1 MAATITITCPECRKQ
16 ITAPAE
22 VAGKKVRCKACGH
35 VFAVKGGPAPGAK
48 APAAKSP
55 AGQAAANAAGA
66 PAAKPP
72 NAKPPDDEDEG
83 SDPYAVSDLKLS
95 PRCPNCANE
104 MESEESI
111 ICLHCGYNNQTR
123 IQAKMK
129 KTYDTTGWH
138 YFVWLLPGISC
149 VIGIILLIVWDIWFC
164 TQIDDYVKDEWY
176 EFISSG
182 GIKMWQTI
190 ATVFMMF
197 GMMMFA
203 IKRLI
208 FNYTPPEIEKR

>member
-22 VAGKKVRCKACGH
+22 VVGKKVRCKACGH
-35 VFAVKGGPAPGAK
+35 VFAVKGAPAPAGK
-48 APAAKSP
+48 APAAKTP
-55 AGQAAANAAGA
+55 GGKDAGA
-66 PAAKPP
+66 PAGKPA
-72 NAKPPDDEDEG
+72 NAKPADEEEEG
-83 SDPYAVSDLKLS
+83 SDPYAVSDLKLA

-104 MESEESI
+104 MESEESV
-111 ICLHCGYNNQTR
+111 ICLACGYNTQTR
-123 IQAKMK
+123 IQSKMK
-129 KTYDTTGWH
+129 KTYDITGWD
-138 YFVWLLPGISC
+138 YFLWLLPGISC

-176 EFISSG
+176 EFVGHESV
-182 GIKMWQTI
+182 KLWQTI
-190 ATVFMMF
+190 VSIFVMF
-197 GMMMFA
+197 GMLMFA

>member
-22 VAGKKVRCKACGH
+22 VVGKKVRCKACGH
-35 VFAVKGGPAPGAK
+35 VFAVQGAPAPAGK
-48 APAAKSP
+48 APAGKAPAK
-55 AGQAAANAAGA
+55 AAGA
-66 PAAKPP
+66 AGQPATTKPH
-72 NAKPPDDEDEG
+72 ADEEDEG
-83 SDPYAVSDLKLS
+83 PPSYAVSDLKLA

-104 MESEESI
+104 MESEESV
-111 ICLHCGYNNQTR
+111 ICLHCGYNTQTR
-123 IQAKMK
+123 IQTKLK
-129 KTYDTTGWH
+129 KTYDITGWD
-138 YFVWLLPGISC
+138 YFLWLLPGISC

-176 EFISSG
+176 EFVSSG
-182 GIKMWQTI
+182 GVKLWQTI

-197 GMMMFA
+197 GLLMFA

-208 FNYTPPEIEKR
+208 FNYTPPEVERR

>member
-22 VAGKKVRCKACGH
+22 VVGKKVRCKACGH
-35 VFAVKGGPAPGAK
+35 VFAVKGGPAPAGK
-48 APAAKSP
+48 APAGKAPAK
-55 AGQAAANAAGA
+55 AAGA
-66 PAAKPP
+66 AAGPPANTKPHA
-72 NAKPPDDEDEG
+72 NEEDEG
-83 SDPYAVSDLKLS
+83 PASYAVSDLKLA

-111 ICLHCGYNNQTR
+111 ICLHCGYNTQTR
-123 IQAKMK
+123 IQTKLK
-129 KTYDTTGWH
+129 KTHDTTGWD
-138 YFVWLLPGISC
+138 YFLWLLPGISC

-164 TQIDDYVKDEWY
+164 TQIEDYVKDEWY
-176 EFISSG
+176 EFVGSG
-182 GIKMWQTI
+182 AVKLWQTI
-190 ATVFMMF
+190 ASIFMMF
-197 GMMMFA
+197 GMLMFA

>member
-22 VAGKKVRCKACGH
+22 VVGKKVRCKACGH
-35 VFAVKGGPAPGAK
+35 VFPVKGDPAPAGK
-48 APAAKSP
+48 APAAKAP
-55 AGQAAANAAGA
+55 AGKAPAKAAGK
-66 PAAKPP
+66 PA
-72 NAKPPDDEDEG
+72 NAKPADDEEEG
-83 SDPYAVSDLKLS
+83 SDPYAVSDLKLA

-104 MESEESI
+104 MESEESV
-111 ICLHCGYNNQTR
+111 ICLHCGYNTQTR

-197 GMMMFA
+197 GMLMFA

-208 FNYTPPEIEKR
+208 FNYTPPEVEKR